1 MKAIMQKEGYPL
13 KNWIKRD
20 FFRTLVDQHIANV
33 EGAFE
38 QFDPEVYADNMKKTG
53 ATASYVA
60 AASCLGLC
68 NFPTNVGIRHNI
80 AKKRDIFGET
90 VKACRARGLDV
101 IGYMNSWGTYVCE
114 AHPDWNVIDS
124 NGVSKRDL
132 ERFGNPCINNEE
144 FRTYINGIAAEI
156 VKNYDIQGLWID
168 MTGIWMPVCF
178 CESCKQKYRA
188 KTGREL
194 PTVVDLNDPAFM
206 EYFKFKRECVAEYQR
221 RIRKT
226 ALDIKPN
233 ITVSFQSAL
242 IKNPFFYGQ
251 GAEFCAE
258 CDYLSGDFHADLGL
272 YDGNVIARL
281 YQKLTNTLPYEYMIG
296 RCAGTLEYHTMHKP
310 FGEIEMTAF
319 SALMNQGA
327 FMLIDAIDPAG
338 TLNAD
343 YYEKIALLSEKLAP
357 YMPYINYEDKALR
370 EVAVYFNFEACAE
383 HEQNGLP
390 IDKMKS
396 RTLFKRC
403 GKIDKALGR
412 AHLDYD
418 VITKKNLAELGNY
431 KVLILSSLEALSQKE
446 VDAIREYVKNGG
458 AVYASGYTSIRDDE
472 GHYKDNFMLSD
483 VFGVDYAG
491 VFDIDPGYLAPTNEN
506 PALFG
511 RYTAKY
517 PHMLKEKL
525 IKATA
530 HAGKTLAT
538 VTLPLSCP
546 ENRITFAAAI
556 SDPPMQKTDFVA
568 VQENTF
574 GKGRAIWVAGKP
586 EDNEVHD
593 NIKLF
598 TDLVLHLLGTPALV
612 TDAPECVRHSV
623 YQSGDVQKL
632 YLLNQQLIYPPIKI
646 HDMTVTLNV
655 GDKKVQNV
663 TSATGE
669 HVNWTRN
676 GSSLT
681 VKTDLEVSKLL
692 LIE

>member
-1 MKAIMQKEGYPL
+1 M

-20 FFRTLVDQHIANV
+20 FFRTLVDQHIPNID
-33 EGAFE
+33 GAFE
-38 QFDPEVYADNMKKTG
+38 QFDADVYADNMKKTG

-68 NFPTNVGIRHNI
+68 TFPTNVGIRHNI
-80 AKKRDIFGET
+80 TKKRDIFGET
-90 VKACRARGLDV
+90 VAACRARGLDV
-101 IGYMNSWGTYVCE
+101 IGYMNSWGTFVCD
-114 AHPDWNVIDS
+114 AHPDWNVVDS

-144 FRTYINGIAAEI
+144 FRDYICGIAAEI

-178 CESCKQKYRA
+178 CKSCAEKYRA

-194 PTVVDLNDPAFM
+194 PRVVDLNDPAFM
-206 EYFKFKRECVAEYQR
+206 EYFEFKRASVVEYQR
-221 RIRKT
+221 RIRET
-226 ALDIKPN
+226 ALAIKPN
-233 ITVSFQSAL
+233 ITVTFQSAL

-251 GAEFCAE
+251 GAEFCSE

-272 YDGNVIARL
+272 YDGNVIARI
-281 YQKLTNTLPYEYMIG
+281 YQKLSNTLPYEYMIA
-296 RCAGTLEYHTMHKP
+296 RCAGVLEYHTMYKP
-310 FGEIEMTAF
+310 FGEMEMTGF

-338 TLNAD
+338 TLNGD
-343 YYEKIALLSEKLAP
+343 YYERVAATTKKFEP
-357 YMPYINYEDKALR
+357 YIPYINYEDKALR

-431 KVLILSSLEALSQKE
+431 KVLILSSLEALSEKE
-446 VDAIREYVKNGG
+446 CDAIREYVRNGG
-458 AVYASGYTSIRDDE
+458 CVYASGYTSIRDDK
-472 GHYKDNFMLSD
+472 GNYKSNFMLAD
-483 VFGVDYAG
+483 VFGVDYEG
-491 VFDIDPGYLAPTNEN
+491 VFELDPCYIAPTGEN
-506 PALFG
+506 AALFG
-511 RYTAKY
+511 LYSAKY
-517 PHMLKEKL
+517 PHMLKEKF
-525 IKATA
+525 IKAKAT
-530 HAGKTLAT
+530 AGKTLAT
-538 VTLPLSCP
+538 TTLPLSCP
-546 ENRITFAAAI
+546 ENRVVFAAAI
-556 SDPPMQKTDFVA
+556 SDPPMVATESVA

-593 NIKLF
+593 NMKLF

-646 HDMTVTLNV
+646 HGMNVTLNM
-655 GDKKVQNV
+655 GDKKVTKV
-663 TSATGE
+663 TSVTGE
-669 HVNWTRN
+669 EVNWVQN
-676 GSSLT
+676 GADLT
-681 VKTDLEVSKLL
+681 IKTDLEVFKLL
-692 LIE
+692 VIE

>member
-1 MKAIMQKEGYPL
+1 M

-20 FFRTLVDQHIANV
+20 FFRTLVDQHIPNI

-38 QFDPEVYADNMKKTG
+38 QFDADAYADNMKKTG

-68 NFPTNVGIRHNI
+68 TFPTNVGLRHNI
-80 AKKRDIFGET
+80 TKTRDIFGET
-90 VKACRARGLDV
+90 VNACRARGLDV
-101 IGYMNSWGTYVCE
+101 IGYMNSWGSFVCD
-114 AHPDWNVIDS
+114 AHPDWNVRDS
-124 NGVSKRDL
+124 KGNAMRDNT
-132 ERFGNPCINNEE
+132 RYGNPCVNNEE
-144 FRTYINGIAAEI
+144 FRKFICGIAAEI
-156 VKNYDIQGLWID
+156 VGNYDVQALWID

-178 CESCKQKYRA
+178 CNSCKKKYFE

-194 PTVVDLNDPAFM
+194 PTVVDLNDPTFM
-206 EYFKFKRECVAEYQR
+206 AYFKFKRECVAEYQR
-221 RIRKT
+221 CIRET
-226 ALDIKPN
+226 ALAIKPN
-233 ITVSFQSAL
+233 ITVTFQSAL

-272 YDGNVIARL
+272 YDGNVIARM
-281 YQKLTNTLPYEYMIG
+281 YQKLTNNLPYEYMIG
-296 RCAGTLEYHTMHKP
+296 RCAGTLEYHTMYKP
-310 FGEIEMTAF
+310 FGEMIMTGF

-343 YYEKIALLSEKLAP
+343 YYERVCVVTKTLAP
-357 YMPYINYEDKALR
+357 YIPYINYEDKAKR

-431 KVLILSSLEALSQKE
+431 KVLVLSSLEALSQKE
-446 VDAIREYVKNGG
+446 VDAIREYVRNGG
-458 AVYASGYTSIRDDE
+458 CVYASGYTSIRDDE
-472 GHYKDNFMLSD
+472 GNYKNDFMLAD
-483 VFGVDYAG
+483 VFGIKYEG
-491 VFDIDPGYLAPTNEN
+491 VFDQDPCYISPTDAE
-506 PALFG
+506 PSLFG
-511 RYTAKY
+511 IYTAKY
-517 PHMLKEKL
+517 PHMLKERFL
-525 IKATA
+525 KATA
-530 HAGKTLAT
+530 TSGRTLAT
-538 VTLPLSCP
+538 VTLPYSIP
-546 ENRITFAAAI
+546 QDYTNFAAAI
-556 SDPPMQKTDFVA
+556 SDPPVNWTDYVA

-593 NIKLF
+593 NAKLF
-598 TDLVLHLLGTPALV
+598 ADLVLHLLGTPALV

-632 YLLNQQLIYPPIKI
+632 YLLNQQLVYPPITI
-646 HDMTVTLNV
+646 RDMTVTLNM
-655 GDKKVQNV
+655 GDKKVESV

-669 HVNWTRN
+669 AINWAQD
-676 GSSLT
+676 GAKLT
-681 VKTDLEVSKLL
+681 VKTDLEVCKLL
-692 LIE
+692 LIK